1 MPDRDQSR
9 STAATQG
16 ILQRIGGLQ
25 DYYRENPEK
34 PFGTERVSKGE
45 ARKRFT
51 AMSPDER
58 QGLVNQMGP
67 EAMMELFT
75 KRKQA

>member
-16 ILQRIGGLQ
+16 ILQRISGLQ

-58 QGLVNQMGP
+58 QDITDQVGP
-67 EAMMELFT
+67 GAILQLLR
-75 KRKQA
+75 KRGQA

>member
-1 MPDRDQSR
+1 MPERDQSR

-16 ILQRIGGLQ
+16 ILQRISGLQ

-51 AMSPDER
+51 AMSLDEKQDISDR
-58 QGLVNQMGP
+58 VGSR
-67 EAMMELFT
+67 AIFELLR
-75 KRKQA
+75 KRGQA